1 MPTVLL
7 VDDSPVVRHVLA
19 RQLKAQGFEV
29 REEPTASSARTI
41 GPAPLACA
49 VVDLELPDGDGPDLV
64 AALRAARPTLPVAFF
79 TAGAS
84 ASLVERAR
92 AYGAVF
98 PKPDT
103 APVVAWVRRV
113 AQPPPT
119 K

>member
-19 RQLKAQGFEV
+19 RQLRGEGFEV
-29 REEPTASSARTI
+29 HEEASAKSGRAVA
-41 GPAPLACA
+41 PAPLACA

-84 ASLVERAR
+84 PSLLERAR
-92 AYGAVF
+92 AFGPVF
-98 PKPDT
+98 SKPDV
-103 APVVAWVRRV
+103 APVVAWVKRV